1 MEMKSSKLV
10 LSLMM
15 LALLL
20 VLAVGPMVPGL
31 AVQMA
36 ESRAGAVGAGGGL
49 NGLLACPYSGGG
61 GGTGGG

>member
-10 LSLMM
+10 LSLMI

-20 VLAVGPMVPGL
+20 VLAVGPIAPGL

-36 ESRAGAVGAGGGL
+36 ESRASAVEVEDGLHGLLATPYAGGG
-49 NGLLACPYSGGG
+49 SGGG
-61 GGTGGG
+61 G